1 MSKISDQPIQTSPT
15 PDRQSSRQAYKKLR
29 KLLIGPE
36 YTDLKR
42 FRTRVEDPKLRAK
55 DISLVLPE
63 AVIMQAKEDNRM
75 VSALRPTVE
84 EIIQVSVKR
93 DPKPLVDALFPI
105 IGPAIRKSVAE
116 AFRQMMQSLNTTLEY
131 STSLKGL
138 KWRLQAFR
146 TGKPFAEV
154 VLLNSLLYRVE
165 QIFLIHRETGLLLS
179 HTIAE
184 GVTVKDGDMVSG
196 MLAAINDFIRD
207 SFSPGKSDTL
217 TSVHVGGTTII
228 IEEGPHVYLAGVVR
242 GNPPE
247 RLRIRFKETL
257 EGIHLEFGEELI
269 HFNGDTN
276 IFKAAPAHLAPCLL
290 TQSKPKA
297 RKTSPLMW
305 IILAAIVGFSTIWA
319 ALWIRDQMRW
329 SDYIDR
335 LRREPGI
342 VVTFKEKRG
351 GKFRVSGLRD
361 PLAID
366 PSTLITKFGLDQNRV
381 VGHFEPFYAM
391 QPQFILSR
399 AIHLT
404 HPPASM
410 VLSLKDNTLVASG
423 SAPLQWM
430 NQNRP
435 ILTALP
441 GISNYDESQLV
452 ASDADA
458 IALENARTHLQPPA
472 TITLDVKNGN
482 LIVTGRALHQWILK
496 LNRQGEMIPGI
507 LSINNK
513 KLIDSEKAEME
524 IIGRKIKQTTID
536 FSSGTTLSGPEDIAT
551 LNRIARLINRLQ
563 TLSASVSIPIRVHV
577 MGHTDMGGVQQKN
590 ARLSLARA
598 EEVRSRLIEKGVSA
612 SILSAI
618 GTETLK
624 NIPGAA
630 RWSDRKVSF
639 QMVLQ
644 SHADPG

>member
-1 MSKISDQPIQTSPT
+1 
-15 PDRQSSRQAYKKLR
+15 
-29 KLLIGPE
+29 
-36 YTDLKR
+36 
-42 FRTRVEDPKLRAK
+42 
-55 DISLVLPE
+55 
-63 AVIMQAKEDNRM
+63 
-75 VSALRPTVE
+75 
-84 EIIQVSVKR
+84 
-93 DPKPLVDALFPI
+93 
-105 IGPAIRKSVAE
+105 
-116 AFRQMMQSLNTTLEY
+116 MQSLNTTLEY

-154 VLLNSLLYRVE
+154 VLLDSFLYRVE

-179 HTIAE
+179 HTVTG
-184 GVTVKDGDMVSG
+184 GVDVKDGDMVSG
-196 MLAAINDFIRD
+196 MLTAINDFIRD

-228 IEEGPHVYLAGVVR
+228 VEEGPHAYLAGVVR

-269 HFNGDTN
+269 RFNGDTN

-290 TQSKPKA
+290 TQPKPKV

-305 IILAAIVGFSTIWA
+305 IILAAIAVFSIIWA
-319 ALWIRDQMRW
+319 TLWMRDQKRW
-329 SDYIDR
+329 SDYVDR
-335 LRREPGI
+335 LRSEPGI
-342 VVTFKEKRG
+342 VVTFKEKRA

-391 QPQFILSR
+391 HSQFILTR
-399 AIHLT
+399 ATRLT

-410 VLSLKDNTLVASG
+410 VLSLKDNTLAASG
-423 SAPLQWM
+423 SAPFQWM

-435 ILTALP
+435 ILSALP
-441 GISNYDESQLV
+441 GISNYDDSQLV

-458 IALENARTHLQPPA
+458 VALENAQAYLLPPA

-482 LIVTGRALHQWILK
+482 LIVTGGAPHQWILK
-496 LNRQGEMIPGI
+496 LNRLGQTIPGV
-507 LSINNK
+507 LSINSK
-513 KLIDSEKAEME
+513 KLIDSDKAEIE
-524 IIGRKIKQTTID
+524 IIGRKIKRTALD
-536 FSSGTTLSGPEDIAT
+536 FSIGTTTLSGPGEVTT

-563 TLSASVSIPIRVHV
+563 ALSASVIIPIFVQV
-577 MGHTDMGGVQQKN
+577 MGHTDVSGDQQKN
-590 ARLSLARA
+590 VRLSLARA
-598 EEVRSRLIEKGVSA
+598 EKIRSRLIEKGVSA

-618 GTETLK
+618 GTETLR
-624 NIPGAA
+624 NMPGAT
-630 RWSDRKVSF
+630 RWLDRKVSF

-644 SHADPG
+644 SHTDPG